1 MNKLTLLT
9 IACFISL
16 FTNAQTKRVLF
27 VGNSYTYVNDLPM
40 MTAGFATANGDTLIY
55 DSHTSGGATL
65 EQHAGDAALINKIK
79 TGNWDYVVLQ
89 EQSQLPS
96 FELSQVQ
103 TQVFPYAR
111 YLDSIISLG
120 KNGCTQTVFYMTWGR
135 KNGDAS
141 NCAFW
146 PPVCTYRGMDS
157 LINLRYRM
165 MADSNDAM
173 VVPVGVV
180 WNEIR
185 QTTLTIDL
193 YQADESHPSVYGTYV
208 AACCFYTALFRKNP
222 ELRAY
227 LPSGIDPTI
236 SRILRNIVR
245 RNILDT
251 LSLWRIGISD
261 PKTNFSFNINLP
273 AKQVQFLNQSGNAL
287 THLWDFGDGATS
299 TDASPTHTYATNG
312 SYMVKLLSTGD
323 CNLWDTLSKRV
334 NIGVNTGLH
343 TANPSFVLSVYPNPS
358 NGVFNVEWPQPKAA
372 PFRLLNIQG
381 AEQKSGVLITGKQ
394 VLDLSTLPS
403 GVYLLEITT
412 EKKAVLFH
420 KLIYVK
426 P

>member
-9 IACFISL
+9 IACFVSL

-65 EQHAGDAALINKIK
+65 EQHAGDATLINKIK

-146 PPVCTYRGMDS
+146 PPVCTYKGMDS
-157 LINLRYRM
+157 LLNLRYRM

-173 VVPVGVV
+173 VVPVGAV
-180 WNEIR
+180 WNEVR
-185 QTTLTIDL
+185 QNFLSIDL
-193 YQADESHPSVYGTYV
+193 YQSDESHPSLYGTYV
-208 AACCFYTALFRKNP
+208 AACCFYTAFFRKNP

-227 LPSGIDPTI
+227 VPTGIDATI
-236 SRILRNIVR
+236 SRGLKNVVR
-245 RNILDT
+245 RTILD
-251 LSLWRIGISD
+251 SLGKWRIGISD
-261 PKTNFSFNINLP
+261 PKANFSFNLNLP
-273 AKQVQFLNQSGNAL
+273 AKQVQFLNQSSNVL

-299 TDASPTHTYATNG
+299 NDASPTHTYAANG

-343 TANPSFVLSVYPNPS
+343 TPDPSVVLSVYPNPS
-358 NGVFNVEWPQPKAA
+358 NGVFNVEWPQPTAA

-394 VLDLSTLPS
+394 VLDLSSLPS

-412 EKKAVLFH
+412 ENKAVLFH